1 MVEDDRTDAFVIKQ
15 VLQVCGLANNV
26 RLARDGQEALQY
38 LQSLGGDEAA
48 PKPALILLDLNVPK
62 IPGIEILRH
71 LRNGPWR
78 STPVVIVTSSIS
90 ERDRTAA
97 ETLGAEAYFQ
107 KPNDLAAYM
116 ELSHVIKRILPD

>member
-15 VLQVCGLANNV
+15 VLQQCGLGNNV
-26 RLARDGQEALQY
+26 RLVRDGQEALQY
-38 LQSLGGDEAA
+38 LQGTGGEENTPD
-48 PKPALILLDLNVPK
+48 LVLLDLNVPK
-62 IPGIEILRH
+62 IPGIELLRH
-71 LRNGPWR
+71 LRAGPWR

-97 ETLGAEAYFQ
+97 ATLGVEAYFQ

>member
-1 MVEDDRTDAFVIKQ
+1 MV
-15 VLQVCGLANNV
+15 
-26 RLARDGQEALQY
+26 RDGQEALQY
-38 LQSLGGDEAA
+38 LESLNGEEGT

-78 STPVVIVTSSIS
+78 KTPVIIVTSSIS
-90 ERDRTAA
+90 EGDRSAA
-97 ETLGAEAYFQ
+97 ANLGAEAYFQ

-116 ELSHVIKRILPD
+116 ELSHVIKRILSA